1 MNLFSDK
8 IRRKNIVVITP
19 IWFNVNMLD
28 QEYVVEV
35 AKLLIE
41 FYEEYGEK
49 NFNGCISIALKYI
62 GEKTKEEYSYGTY
75 SFSYVEGRKP
85 NSYELDLHRKHNN
98 EKYGDYQ
105 IHDILNRYRRDALTP
120 DWMIPE
126 TGEENK

>member
-1 MNLFSDK
+1 MSLFSDK
-8 IRRKNIVVITP
+8 MRRKNIVGKPT
-19 IWFNVNMLD
+19 IWFNEIMLD
-28 QEYVVEV
+28 EEYFVEV

-41 FYEEYGEK
+41 FYKEYGEK
-49 NFNGCISIALKYI
+49 AFNGCIGIALKYI
-62 GEKTKEEYSYGTY
+62 GEKTKEEYAYGTY

-120 DWMIPE
+120 DWLISE
-126 TGEENK
+126 TDEEEK